1 MKKILLSIIFLGII
15 AGVSMASKASA
26 LSLINDKLI
35 QEAECTSNCTL
46 NTFIS
51 LGVNLSEII
60 LGVVGALTLAMF
72 IYGGVK
78 LILSG
83 GSSEKV
89 TEGKNIILGS
99 VVGLLIVFGSYSI
112 INFVINDVFE
122 AKVNNDGTL
131 QNAFTGEAPKDT
143 FKQEDDT
150 CSKKGGTCKSPCAL
164 GDITINDSGYCG
176 KTKQFC
182 CKTGS
187 VECANN
193 GVETCAPVCGGTG
206 TECIVSEKTCSGS
219 IPQKCCR
226 LGAGCSY

>member
-1 MKKILLSIIFLGII
+1 
-15 AGVSMASKASA
+15 MASKASA

-35 QEAECTSNCTL
+35 QEEECTSNCTL

-143 FKQEDDT
+143 MQVQIGDV
-150 CSKKGGTCKSPCAL
+150 CK
-164 GDITINDSGYCG
+164 
-176 KTKQFC
+176 
-182 CKTGS
+182 
-187 VECANN
+187 NN
-193 GVETCAPVCGGTG
+193 GGECQSSCAGATVKVKDCRLGQVCCMPTVTSCNEAQGFR
-206 TECIVSEKTCSGS
+206 CSEPAHTLPLCSGS
-219 IPQKCCR
+219 VTSGCYECEVPSCTQGTGLVSHCCR
-226 LGAGCSY
+226 FISIFSGT